1 MTFKIK
7 PTKEWGIFFLFFGL
21 VLINHC
27 KDKKNPE
34 NIEYTL
40 IHRVDWSILVK
51 RDHIIYDFVKLK
63 IIKMCSVYIALN
75 STKTCYSFFVYN
87 NAHKVEYVHITLIWY
102 QYTKISNRRVAMYN
116 YVIDSFFIQWKSSHI
131 PKTFEQ
137 FHIRTWHF
145 ISSFLNKSLVTE
157 VKKLIKLLKSHDTH
171 ICFSQV

>member
-27 KDKKNPE
+27 KDKKKPE

-51 RDHIIYDFVKLK
+51 RDHIIYNFVKLK
-63 IIKMCSVYIALN
+63 IIKMCFVYMALN
-75 STKTCYSFFVYN
+75 STMTCYSFFVYN

-102 QYTKISNRRVAMYN
+102 QYTKISNRRVAMHN
-116 YVIDSFFIQWKSSHI
+116 YVNDSFFSQWKKFTHSKNLRAISHSDL
-131 PKTFEQ
+131 TFYFVFPQ
-137 FHIRTWHF
+137 Q
-145 ISSFLNKSLVTE
+145 V
-157 VKKLIKLLKSHDTH
+157 
-171 ICFSQV
+171 FSYGSEETI